1 MKQDRKYCCY
11 CGAGIARSEIE
22 GKERDRCTGCAAVFY
37 ENPLPVV
44 SCIVVNEDRS
54 VLLIRRKKEPYRGM
68 WCLPIGF
75 AESGEDMRDAALR
88 ELEEE
93 AGVRGSIVRL
103 IDVDTVDNYFYG
115 PLAIVTYEV
124 RVTGGL
130 LAPGDDADD
139 AGYFPITEC
148 PPLAWSSNEKAL
160 SIYHDMYRD
169 TWAMVD
175 SFRHLFPEM
184 EMAGEIA
191 QGGITQGELLSNVL
205 IQIIDKDREE
215 ILNRWMED
223 VHALLPHLAP
233 HGEDLMALNSS
244 ILETVQACLRGDADT
259 CDFRDYARTGRLLKE
274 AGVALPDLL
283 TIAALSRKTIWT
295 HVVKRRLL
303 KSPLEIYTALE
314 LNNRIIFLY
323 DKINY
328 YLTMRWVS

>member
-1 MKQDRKYCCY
+1 MKQARKYCCW

-22 GKERDRCTGCAAVFY
+22 GKERDCCTGCAAVFY

-44 SCIVVNEDRS
+44 SCIVVNEDRN
-54 VLLIRRKKEPYRGM
+54 VLLIRRRKEPYRGM

-124 RVTGGL
+124 RIAGGI
-130 LAPGDDADD
+130 LAPGDDADE
-139 AGYFPITEC
+139 ARYFPITAC

-160 SIYHDMYRD
+160 RIYHDMYRD

-184 EMAGEIA
+184 DMAGDIA
-191 QGGITQGELLSNVL
+191 GGVMQDDLLSNVL

-215 ILNRWMED
+215 ILRRWLED
-223 VHALLPHLAP
+223 VETLLPHLAP
-233 HGEDLMALNSS
+233 QREKLTALNSS
-244 ILETVQACLRGDADT
+244 ILDTVQTCLRGNDET
-259 CDFRDYARTGRLLKE
+259 CDFRSYAKTGLKLKE
-274 AGVALPDLL
+274 SGIALPDLL
-283 TIAALSRKTIWT
+283 TIAALSRKTIWM

-328 YLTMRWVS
+328 YLTMKWDS